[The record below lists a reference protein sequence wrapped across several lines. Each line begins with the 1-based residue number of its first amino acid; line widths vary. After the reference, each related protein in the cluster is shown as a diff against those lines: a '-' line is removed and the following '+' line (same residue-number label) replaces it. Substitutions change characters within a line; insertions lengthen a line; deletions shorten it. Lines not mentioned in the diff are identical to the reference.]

1 MDTEGGCRGVRKH
14 VEWAGLALATHRR
27 RILTTSSDKK
37 MQQML
42 CSEKFSVSLYPEGLS
57 SHATLLLQGGLM
69 RTFSQ
74 VTHIDKHLM
83 ACGGYAPQ
91 TGPTSGALE
100 HDTCLDHC
108 MQPHRLKIFATHP
121 QRLVNRPRLP
131 TIERGSTRLRLM
143 YTCNRA
149 PRGSSHSR
157 TTQNLAL
164 ELFQQQ
170 TQATTRVEGGLFHVS
185 CVTSFSS
192 TYDVRSR
199 EYFFPSLVFS

>member
-1 MDTEGGCRGVRKH
+1 MGYENT
-14 VEWAGLALATHRR
+14 WNGLAWRWRHTGDASLPPHLTKNATHASQRKV
-27 RILTTSSDKK
+27 LSVPLSKK
-37 MQQML
+37 
-42 CSEKFSVSLYPEGLS
+42 CGLS